1 MSTENGI
8 PIMNKPVNAMEAGP
22 NAGNL
27 AAAALQRHPIEDQ
40 QQRHGECYC
49 SILCAYFFRLSF
61 C

>member
-27 AAAALQRHPIEDQ
+27 AAAAMKRHPIEEQ
-40 QQRHGECYC
+40 QQRNGKKC
-49 SILCAYFFRLSF
+49 LCVVIVSRG
-61 C
+61 